1 MNPES
6 FLRLLERDLGR
17 TPGSLTPGTELGT
30 LATWDSMAVLM
41 VISLADAEFGKTV
54 TGAGVRSARTP
65 AELLAYIESAP
76 ARA

>member
-17 TPGSLTPGTELGT
+17 APGSLSQDTELGG

-41 VISLADAEFGKTV
+41 VISMADVEFGKTV
-54 TGAGVRSARTP
+54 TGVGIRSARTP

-76 ARA
+76 SHG